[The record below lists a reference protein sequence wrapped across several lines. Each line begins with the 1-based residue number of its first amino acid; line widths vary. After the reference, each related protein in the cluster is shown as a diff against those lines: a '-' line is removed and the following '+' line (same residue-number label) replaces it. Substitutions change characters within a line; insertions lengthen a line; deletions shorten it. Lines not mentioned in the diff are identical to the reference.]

1 MVYVVNKYGK
11 PLMPTNRYGH
21 VRKLLKAKLAVPI
34 CNNPFTIRLKYDT
47 DNITQS
53 LTLGIDTG
61 RENIGLCVS
70 DENGRAVFL
79 ANVETKNKQVTKNMS
94 ERKSFR
100 QARRKYR
107 RQRKQRKAIK
117 YNLTIK
123 NGVDSILRNKKPC
136 KEIQVF
142 YPGMEK
148 AISNKVIK
156 GKEAKFNNR
165 VRPEGWLT
173 PSARNLI
180 QIHVNLVKKI
190 QYFLP
195 ITNIVVEHNVFDF
208 QKLENGNIK
217 NWEYQQ
223 GLLYGFKDYKDY
235 IYKQQ
240 NSLCLLCNSKHIEHY
255 HHVVPRHSGGSDT
268 SSNFVGLCEDC
279 HSLVHKDNSY
289 MEELKSLKQGLRKK
303 YEIGLLNSC
312 MGLIIESLSNLLP
325 TTTITG
331 YETKNLRTNLS
342 LDKDHYIDA
351 YIISIYSKEIST
363 PNIDSKVYQIRHFK
377 KKNNNIISQLGS
389 RKYFYNGK
397 LVATNRH
404 KAMEQ
409 KIDSLEEYLDNYS
422 KSHSK
427 EELDRHFRELE
438 VKPATRVYTFHKQ
451 CKVPNF
457 KCGDLV
463 KNLKT
468 GEVGIAIKVRPSVSS
483 LELVSKRSSNFK
495 YCKLLSSESL
505 VFV

>member
-21 VRKLLKAKLAVPI
+21 VRKLLKEKLAVPI
-34 CNNPFTIRLKYDT
+34 CNNRFTIRLKYDT
-47 DNITQS
+47 LDITQP
-53 LTLGIDTG
+53 LTFGIDTG

-100 QARRKYR
+100 QSRRRYR
-107 RQRKQRKAIK
+107 RQRKQRKAIRNNSTLQK
-117 YNLTIK
+117 GN
-123 NGVDSILRNKKPC
+123 DSILRNKKVC
-136 KEIQVF
+136 KEIQVS
-142 YPGMEK
+142 YSGMDK
-148 AISNKVIK
+148 SIPNKVIK

-165 VRPEGWLT
+165 VKPEGWLT

-180 QIHVNLVKKI
+180 QIHINLVKKI
-190 QYFLP
+190 QRFLP

-208 QKLENGNIK
+208 QKLENATIK
-217 NWEYQQ
+217 NWQYQQ
-223 GLLYGFKDYKDY
+223 GSLYGFKDYKDY

-240 NSLCLLCNSKHIEHY
+240 NGLCLLCNSKHIEHY
-255 HHVVPRHSGGSDT
+255 HHVAPRHLGGSDT
-268 SSNFVGLCEDC
+268 PSNFAGLCEDC
-279 HSLVHKDNSY
+279 HSLVHKDSSY
-289 MEELKSLKQGLRKK
+289 ADELKSLKQGLRKK

-312 MGLIIESLSNLLP
+312 MDKIIEELNSLLP

-351 YIISIYSKEIST
+351 YVISIYDKEIST

-377 KKNNNIISQLGS
+377 KKSNGVIKQLGS
-389 RKYFYNGK
+389 RKYFYDGK

-409 KIDSLEEYLDNYS
+409 KIDSLEEYLENYS

-427 EELDRHFRELE
+427 EEVDSHFRELV
-438 VKPATRVYTFHKQ
+438 VKPASRVYTFHKQ
-451 CKVPNF
+451 GKIPAF

-468 GEVGIAIKVRPSVSS
+468 GEVGIAMKVKPSRNIV
-483 LELVSKRSSNFK
+483 ELGNNKSINFK
-495 YCKLLSSESL
+495 FCKLLSNESL